1 MHVVRWHMRCLLAVI
16 SSYVLGNRVFML
28 SLGLVNRV
36 LGRPFAM
43 TFLFYPARQS
53 YADAVSYR
61 WHQARFSWRPGLI
74 GVFRHR
80 GRLGLSFGIP
90 NLESQIKDAANA
102 ENVILLQSRLE
113 SIRRML
119 GADYA
124 SLAGILPS
132 VLARLGREDAHVAR
146 QRHLTA
152 RVVLVALDK
161 VMRLHALERDTPVL
175 VLGGKGYIAG
185 EVLRLTDGRNV
196 TSVDVGEFARFEDFV
211 AAHRGRPLVVVN
223 LSRSDALTDYL
234 GHFWPGVVVLNEVY
248 PEPVPTELAQL
259 ERNGVTCHH
268 IAGVAG
274 GAWPPFP
281 RAYRGG
287 IPCCAALPLAAGEEV
302 DVVIVHLCGP
312 APPADRAA

>member
-1 MHVVRWHMRCLLAVI
+1 MRLVRWHVRCLLAVL
-16 SSYVLGNRVFML
+16 SSYALGNRAFML
-28 SLGLVNRV
+28 LLGLLNRL
-36 LGRPFAM
+36 LGRPIAM
-43 TFLFYPARQS
+43 AFLFYPARQT

-61 WHQARFSWRPGLI
+61 WHQARFSWSPGLVGI
-74 GVFRHR
+74 FRHR

-90 NLESQIKDAANA
+90 NLEDQIKDSANA
-102 ENVILLQSRLE
+102 ENVILLQQRLE
-113 SIRRML
+113 AIRRRL
-119 GADYA
+119 GAEHA

-132 VLARLGREDAHVAR
+132 VLARLGREDAHVVR

-152 RVVLVALDK
+152 RVVLAALDK
-161 VMRLHALERDTPVL
+161 VMRWHALDRTTPVL
-175 VLGGKGYIAG
+175 VLGGLGYIAG
-185 EVLRLTDGRNV
+185 EVLRLADGLNV
-196 TSVDVGEFARFEDFV
+196 TSVDVGDFSRFEDFV

-223 LSRSDALTDYL
+223 LSRSGALSEYL

-248 PEPVPTELAQL
+248 PEPVRDELARL

-287 IPCCAALPLAAGEEV
+287 IPCCAALPLGPGEEI

-312 APPADRAA
+312 APSTDRGG